1 MTGGCGMDDIWTM
14 MAVVWLLACSL
25 LAVRVVKNNHDIWAG
40 VGVACLGVWSF
51 AAGWAIKWVWW

>member
-1 MTGGCGMDDIWTM
+1 MDDIWTM
-14 MAVVWLLACSL
+14 IAVVWLLACSL